1 MIRKISR
8 EIVQFAV
15 CVGVCVCTNVL
26 VHNCFAAKFE
36 KKKFDCGSYKT
47 VSCKP

>member
-36 KKKFDCGSYKT
+36 KKIRLWKLQNS
-47 VSCKP
+47 VL